1 MLQYL
6 LHTEQ
11 RIHRSMFIKKRIRIP
26 DLYPELIRGYWKMLA
41 LYEHDDRFV
50 PEKDLHKIRSLVMH
64 KEIAPKLLDYSNAT
78 HPFVSMIKISVY
90 DDDNNV
96 NNDKETEQTQNK
108 SASNSIFGLTAVN
121 DEKEKKESKTK
132 MTNRREYEVLFWNGS
147 SPTQC
152 SCFQIRKVSSDRT
165 NYYMY
170 YEPHKQNIEW
180 VVYDHETCG
189 YGPYEHG
196 TSVDAQIEASFQS
209 NLPWNFPKSCYP
221 TYDTEYFNHS
231 NLNRINQINNVDN
244 WVETYALRCYFRD
257 VNEDKR
263 RKEHGEMYHMEEY
276 MWSHNGRYAFPRNLK
291 RQNRD
296 TKEDNECCTQCFDDD
311 YGYCVKWYGLRLQ
324 NKYTNIEHKIMR
336 LVSFNV

>member
-1 MLQYL
+1 MVCTSLFIIHITATHLFLFVYI
-6 LHTEQ
+6 EQ
-11 RIHRSMFIKKRIRIP
+11 PNRSMFIKKRISIP
-26 DLYPELIRGYWKMLA
+26 DAHNELIRGYWKMLT

-64 KEIAPKLLDYSNAT
+64 KEIAPKLLDYSNNKTT
-78 HPFVSMIKISVY
+78 HPFVCMIKISIY
-90 DDDNNV
+90 DDDDDNF
-96 NNDKETEQTQNK
+96 DKE
-108 SASNSIFGLTAVN
+108 
-121 DEKEKKESKTK
+121 KEESK

-152 SCFQIRKVSSDRT
+152 SCFQIRKVSSNRT

-189 YGPYEHG
+189 YEPYKHG
-196 TSVDAQIEASFQS
+196 TGIDAQIEASFQS

-231 NLNRINQINNVDN
+231 NLNRINHINNVDN
-244 WVETYALRCYFRD
+244 RVETYALRCYFQD

-276 MWSHNGRYAFPRNLK
+276 MWDHNGRYAFPRNLK
-291 RQNRD
+291 RWNRD
-296 TKEDNECCTQCFDDD
+296 TKENDMCNKNKDF
-311 YGYCVKWYGLRLQ
+311 YLRMKPL
-324 NKYTNIEHKIMR
+324 KIC
-336 LVSFNV
+336 